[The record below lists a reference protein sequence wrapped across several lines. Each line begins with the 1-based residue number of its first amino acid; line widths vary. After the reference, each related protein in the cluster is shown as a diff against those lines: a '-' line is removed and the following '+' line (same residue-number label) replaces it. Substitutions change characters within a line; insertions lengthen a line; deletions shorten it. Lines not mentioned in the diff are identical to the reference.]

1 MHHKRCPNCGF
12 SNPPFKFCGECGT
25 SLDSPARPHQIPT
38 VDTAVVEHALPHG
51 AERRQLTVL
60 FCDIVDS
67 TAFTEKLDPE
77 ELRNLLEVYR
87 TCIMEVVLAQNG
99 HIARY
104 FGDGILVYFGYP
116 IAHED
121 TAHRA
126 VRAALGIVAAI
137 ETLNPYLQTTF
148 GVEIK
153 VRLSIDTGLVV
164 VWHISGEASPEAI
177 DIVGKTPNI
186 AARMQE
192 LATPNSI
199 VIGDTT
205 HQLVEGFFYTSALG
219 ASLLRGISQPVNVYQ
234 VSGEIP
240 AQSRLDIAS
249 ESGLTPLIG
258 REHEVEL
265 LKQGW
270 TQVLASKGQALL
282 IEGEA
287 GIGKS
292 RCLQLI
298 QEYVE
303 HSPEAMIMECRCS
316 PYYQNSPL
324 YPILSLFQEHVVQ
337 FTSTDTAQTRLD
349 KLENLLRDY
358 SIPTVG
364 GDTASLSDSERDV
377 QEQTPET
384 LPLLAE
390 LLEIPFEIQQQT
402 VTGVGARPYSRPVER
417 DTYPSGWGRRQRR
430 QQTLEVLVQ
439 VLLKMAEQRPILF
452 VVEDL
457 HWIDPSSIEFLTLL
471 IHRIE
476 NARIFAVLSC
486 RTDTQPYR
494 YGTPLERLKGSEET
508 SAEARD
514 PDDQDRLTS
523 DLLQRSNMSIE
534 LEQLLHPEW
543 ANALTLAT
551 LTPPQVKAMIQ
562 HVAGDTVLPSKA
574 LTQIVEMTEGVPLFV
589 EELTQMM
596 LEGDPLTL
604 ASDASDETDPHAQT
618 MEVPVTLQDLLTARL
633 DELGAAKEIVQL
645 GATLGRE
652 WTAELLHEVASGL
665 DLGNRLF
672 TDFAS
677 LKGELNKLVNAY
689 ILNRSR
695 GGVSPSVH
703 AGEGTSPLRYT
714 FRHPLLRETAYQALL
729 RSKRQQYHQQI
740 AEVLQDGGGFQPEL
754 VAYHY
759 TEAGLPEKA
768 IDYWHRAG
776 HRALERSANVEGIR
790 HITQGLAALEKL
802 SANASARELEATA
815 QRELELQ
822 TILGSALIAT
832 KGYAAPEVEIAYTR
846 ARELLETLESKE
858 PDLERDGDASLD
870 RIKDLRFPILF
881 GLWLSHLVRGRFL
894 SARELGEQCFVIA
907 KQAEDPAFEVEA
919 HRALGATLYYLSE
932 FRDALAHLEAGIE
945 LYQPQHHPVPT
956 FLHFVADPGMTL
968 LAYSAP
974 LLWCLGYPLRAEQR
988 LAEAARI
995 GKNRNHPFSDAV
1007 LLHFKSV
1014 LYQHQERVEEVETAA
1029 TQMLQICQEHG
1040 FSLWEAAAT
1049 VMKGWALTLS
1059 SFNETVARNE
1069 MEGDSNTGT
1078 CKEQATDT
1086 YPQGTIKKS
1095 EEGIAMIRK
1104 GIAAW
1109 EKTRAELQLPLFLEL
1124 LAQAYQ
1130 RAGQYTLALQTLD
1143 SALSVVTRTG
1153 ERAYDAELT
1162 RRKGELCLVL
1172 GKETGTVGKKEFG
1185 ETPKPKHPSDNTVA
1199 KAESYFQEALAIARR
1214 QGAKSWELRAAL
1226 SLSELWCTQDRCADA
1241 YNLLRPIY
1249 LWFSEGFDTKDLRQ
1263 AKHLLETLKNSHQF
1277 PLSSKH

>member
-1 MHHKRCPNCGF
+1 M
-12 SNPPFKFCGECGT
+12 E
-25 SLDSPARPHQIPT
+25 Q
-38 VDTAVVEHALPHG
+38 VLPHG

-116 IAHED
+116 ITHED
-121 TAHRA
+121 AAHRA

-137 ETLNPYLQTTF
+137 ETLNPYLQATF
-148 GVEIK
+148 GVEIN

-164 VWHISGEASPEAI
+164 VWHISAEESPEAI
-177 DIVGKTPNI
+177 DIVGKTPNV
-186 AARMQE
+186 AARMQK
-192 LATPNSI
+192 LATPNGI

-205 HQLVEGFFYTSALG
+205 HQLVDGFFNTAALG
-219 ASLLRGISQPVNVYQ
+219 ASPLRGISQPVNVYQ

-258 REHEVEL
+258 REREVES
-265 LKQGW
+265 LKQSW
-270 TQVLASKGQALL
+270 AQVLASKGQALL

-298 QEYVE
+298 QESVE
-303 HSPEAMIMECRCS
+303 HHPEAVTMECRCS

-337 FTSTDTAQTRLD
+337 FTNTDTAQTHLD

-358 SIPTVG
+358 NIPTVG
-364 GDTASLSDSERDV
+364 GDTASLSNSDREV
-377 QEQTPET
+377 QEHTPET

-390 LLEIPFEIQQQT
+390 LLEIPFEVQQQT
-402 VTGVGARPYSRPVER
+402 VTGVGTRPYGRPVEQA
-417 DTYPSGWGRRQRR
+417 TYPSGWGRRQRR

-439 VLLKMAEQRPILF
+439 VLLKMAEQKPILF

-471 IHRIE
+471 ITRIE

-486 RTDTQPYR
+486 RSGTQPYR
-494 YGTPLERLKGSEET
+494 HVEETPKQKPPLGLKGEGREMGTPHGSRESEFFPT
-508 SAEARD
+508 EILD
-514 PDDQDRLTS
+514 G
-523 DLLQRSNMSIE
+523 E
-534 LEQLLHPEW
+534 VLEQLLRPEW
-543 ANALTLAT
+543 ANALTLAA
-551 LTPPQVKAMIQ
+551 LTPPQVKEMIQ
-562 HVAGDTVLPSKA
+562 HVAGDTALPSEV
-574 LTQIVEMTEGVPLFV
+574 LTRIIEMTEGVPLFV

-596 LEGDPLTL
+596 LENVSGLQTPPTSEV
-604 ASDASDETDPHAQT
+604 SDGTDPHSQT

-652 WTAELLHEVASGL
+652 WTAELLHEIASGI
-665 DLGNRLF
+665 DLENRLF

-689 ILNRSR
+689 ILNRNQ
-695 GGVSPSVH
+695 V
-703 AGEGTSPLRYT
+703 ADNQLRYT
-714 FRHPLLRETAYQALL
+714 FRHPLLRETAYQSLL
-729 RSKRQQYHQQI
+729 RSRRQQYHQQI
-740 AEVLQDGGGFQPEL
+740 AEVLQGGGGFQPEL
-754 VAYHY
+754 VAHHY

-776 HRALERSANVEGIR
+776 QRALERSANVEGIR
-790 HITQGLAALEKL
+790 HITQGLAALEEL
-802 SANASARELEATA
+802 STNASARELEATA

-832 KGYAAPEVEIAYTR
+832 KGYAAPEVEVAYTR

-858 PDLERDGDASLD
+858 PTLEGNTDSSLD

-907 KQAEDPAFEVEA
+907 KQVGDPAFEVEA

-932 FRDALAHLEAGIE
+932 FKDALAHLEAGIE

-974 LLWCLGYPLRAEQR
+974 LLWCLGYPLQAEER

-995 GKNRNHPFSDAV
+995 GRDRSHPFSDAV
-1007 LLHFKSV
+1007 LLHFKAV
-1014 LYQHQERVEEVETAA
+1014 LYQHQDEVEEVETTA

-1049 VMKGWALTLS
+1049 VMKGWALTEL
-1059 SFNETVARNE
+1059 NH
-1069 MEGDSNTGT
+1069 
-1078 CKEQATDT
+1078 
-1086 YPQGTIKKS
+1086 S

-1109 EKTRAELQLPLFLEL
+1109 EKTRAELQLPLFLAL

-1172 GKETGTVGKKEFG
+1172 GKETEIVGGKDTTSTV
-1185 ETPKPKHPSDNTVA
+1185 V

-1214 QGAKSWELRAAL
+1214 QGAKSWELRASL
-1226 SLSELWCTQDRCADA
+1226 SLSELWCTQDRCREA

-1263 AKHLLETLKNSHQF
+1263 AKHLLKKLQEVNHSNK
-1277 PLSSKH
+1277 

>member
-1 MHHKRCPNCGF
+1 MHHKHCPNCGF
-12 SNPPFKFCGECGT
+12 LNPSFKFCGECGT
-25 SLDSPARPHQIPT
+25 SLESPGRSRRIPA
-38 VDTAVVEHALPHG
+38 VDTAVVEQTLPHG

-87 TCIMEVVLAQNG
+87 TCIMEVVLAQSG

-137 ETLNPYLQTTF
+137 ETLNPYLQATF
-148 GVEIK
+148 GVEIN

-164 VWHISGEASPEAI
+164 VWHISAEESPEAI
-177 DIVGKTPNI
+177 DIVGKTPNL

-199 VIGDTT
+199 VIGETT
-205 HQLVEGFFYTSALG
+205 YQLVEGFFYTAPLG

-258 REHEVEL
+258 REREVEL

-270 TQVLASKGQALL
+270 AQVLASKGRALL

-303 HSPEAMIMECRCS
+303 HAREAVIMECRCS

-324 YPILSLFQEHVVQ
+324 YPILSLFQEHVIQ
-337 FTSTDTAQTRLD
+337 FTSTDTAETRLN
-349 KLENLLRDY
+349 KLENLLRNY

-364 GDTASLSDSERDV
+364 DDAVSPSNSEREV
-377 QEQTPET
+377 QEHAPET

-390 LLEIPFEIQQQT
+390 LLEIPLEVQQQT
-402 VTGVGARPYSRPVER
+402 GTGVGARPYSRPVEQ

-430 QQTLEVLVQ
+430 RQTLEVLVQ
-439 VLLKMAEQRPILF
+439 VLLKMAEQKPILF

-471 IHRIE
+471 ITRIE

-486 RTDTQPYR
+486 RTDTQHFRQNSQPEEDEP
-494 YGTPLERLKGSEET
+494 PL
-508 SAEARD
+508 
-514 PDDQDRLTS
+514 QDEIS
-523 DLLQRSNMSIE
+523 DSDIE
-534 LEQLLHPEW
+534 SSVLDREVLEQLLRPAW
-543 ANALTLAT
+543 ANALPLAV
-551 LTPPQVKAMIQ
+551 LTPPQVEEMIQ
-562 HVAGDTVLPSKA
+562 HVAGDTALPSGA
-574 LTQIVEMTEGVPLFV
+574 LTRIVEMTEGVPLFV

-596 LEGDPLTL
+596 LENVSGLQTPPTFDVFGV
-604 ASDASDETDPHAQT
+604 TDPRSQT

-677 LKGELNKLVNAY
+677 LKGELNTLVNAY
-689 ILNRSR
+689 ILNRSQ
-695 GGVSPSVH
+695 V
-703 AGEGTSPLRYT
+703 ADNQLRYT
-714 FRHPLLRETAYQALL
+714 FRHPLLRETAYQSLL

-776 HRALERSANVEGIR
+776 QRALERSANVEGIR

-802 SANASARELEATA
+802 SVSASTRESEATA

-832 KGYAAPEVEIAYTR
+832 KGYAAPEVEVAYTR
-846 ARELLETLESKE
+846 ARELLETLEGQE
-858 PDLERDGDASLD
+858 PTLEKDADASLD
-870 RIKDLRFPILF
+870 HVKDLRFPILF

-907 KQAEDPAFEVEA
+907 KQTGDPAFEVEA

-974 LLWCLGYPLRAEQR
+974 LLWCLGYPLQAEER

-995 GKNRNHPFSDAV
+995 GENRSHPFSDAV

-1014 LYQHQERVEEVETAA
+1014 LYQHQERVEEVKTTA
-1029 TQMLQICQEHG
+1029 TQMLRICQEHG

-1049 VMKGWALTLS
+1049 VMKGWALTEL
-1059 SFNETVARNE
+1059 NH
-1069 MEGDSNTGT
+1069 
-1078 CKEQATDT
+1078 
-1086 YPQGTIKKS
+1086 S
-1095 EEGIAMIRK
+1095 EEGIPMIRK

-1109 EKTRAELQLPLFLEL
+1109 EKTRAELLLPLFLTL

-1172 GKETGTVGKKEFG
+1172 GKETKTVGGKDG
-1185 ETPKPKHPSDNTVA
+1185 TSAVT

-1226 SLSELWCTQDRCADA
+1226 SLSQLWCTQDRYREA
-1241 YNLLRPIY
+1241 YSLLRPIY
-1249 LWFSEGFDTKDLRQ
+1249 MWFSEGFDTKDLRR
-1263 AKHLLETLKNSHQF
+1263 ARHLLEKLKDSLQ
-1277 PLSSKH
+1277 PSAISRR

>member
-1 MHHKRCPNCGF
+1 MHHKRCPSCGF
-12 SNPPFKFCGECGT
+12 LNPPFKFCGECGT
-25 SLDSPARPHQIPT
+25 SLGDLSRSRQVPT
-38 VDTAVVEHALPHG
+38 VDTVVMEQVLPHG

-67 TAFTEKLDPE
+67 TALTEKLDPE

-87 TCIMEVVLAQNG
+87 TCIMEVVFAQDG

-104 FGDGILVYFGYP
+104 FGDGVLVYFGYP
-116 IAHED
+116 VAHED
-121 TAHRA
+121 AAHRA

-148 GVEIK
+148 GVEIN

-164 VWHISGEASPEAI
+164 VWHISTEGSPEAI
-177 DIVGKTPNI
+177 DIVGKTPNL
-186 AARMQE
+186 AARIQE
-192 LATPNSI
+192 LATPNSV

-205 HQLVEGFFYTSALG
+205 HQLVEGFFETAALG
-219 ASLLRGISQPVNVYQ
+219 AALLRGISQPVDVYQ
-234 VSGEIP
+234 VLGEIP

-292 RCLQLI
+292 RCVQLI
-298 QEYVE
+298 QEHVE
-303 HSPEAMIMECRCS
+303 HAPNAVTMECRCS

-337 FTSTDTAQTRLD
+337 FTSADTAQTRLD

-358 SIPTVG
+358 NIPTGG
-364 GDTASLSDSERDV
+364 GDTASFSNSDREA
-377 QEQTPET
+377 QEHTPET

-390 LLEIPFEIQQQT
+390 LLEIPFEVQRQT
-402 VTGVGARPYSRPVER
+402 ETGVGPRPYGRPVEQ
-417 DTYPSGWGRRQRR
+417 DTYPSGWGRSQRR

-439 VLLKMAEQRPILF
+439 VLLKMAEQKPILF

-471 IHRIE
+471 ITRIE
-476 NARIFAVLSC
+476 DARIFAVLSC
-486 RTDTQPYR
+486 RSDTHHFQHSPQ
-494 YGTPLERLKGSEET
+494 SEE
-508 SAEARD
+508 SDGRLQAE
-514 PDDQDRLTS
+514 TS
-523 DLLQRSNMSIE
+523 DEDFESSVLDRE
-534 LEQLLHPEW
+534 ALEQLLHPEW
-543 ANALTLAT
+543 ANALTLGV
-551 LTPPQVKAMIQ
+551 LTPPQVEEMIH
-562 HVAGDTVLPSKA
+562 HVAGDTPLPSEV
-574 LTQIVEMTEGVPLFV
+574 LTRIIAMTEGVPLFV

-604 ASDASDETDPHAQT
+604 ATDVSDATDPSSQT

-633 DELGAAKEIVQL
+633 DALGAAKEIVQL

-652 WTAELLHEVASGL
+652 WTAELLHEVASGI
-665 DLGNRLF
+665 DPRNHLF

-677 LKGELNKLVNAY
+677 LKSELNKLVSAY
-689 ILNRSR
+689 ILNRNET
-695 GGVSPSVH
+695 
-703 AGEGTSPLRYT
+703 ADNQLRYT
-714 FRHPLLRETAYQALL
+714 FRHPLLRETAYQSLL
-729 RSKRQQYHQQI
+729 RSRRQRYHQQI
-740 AEVLQDGGGFQPEL
+740 AEVLQNDGGFQPEL
-754 VAYHY
+754 VAHHY
-759 TEAGLPEKA
+759 TEAGLPERA

-776 HRALERSANVEGIR
+776 QRALERSANVEGIR

-802 SANASARELEATA
+802 SANTNTPELAATA

-832 KGYAAPEVEIAYTR
+832 KGYAAPEVEVAYTR
-846 ARELLETLESKE
+846 ARELLETLESKGPPLTE
-858 PDLERDGDASLD
+858 DTEASLD
-870 RIKDLRFPILF
+870 RIKDLRFPVLF

-907 KQAEDPAFEVEA
+907 KQTEDPAFEVEA

-932 FRDALAHLEAGIE
+932 FKSALSHLEAGIE

-974 LLWCLGYPLRAEQR
+974 LLWCLGYPIQAEGQI
-988 LAEAARI
+988 AEATRI
-995 GKNRNHPFSDAV
+995 GKDRNHPFSDAV
-1007 LLHFKSV
+1007 LLHFKTM
-1014 LYQHQERVEEVETAA
+1014 LYQHQDEVEKVEITA
-1029 TQMLQICQEHG
+1029 TEMLQICQEHG

-1049 VMKGWALTLS
+1049 VMKGWALTAQ
-1059 SFNETVARNE
+1059 NR
-1069 MEGDSNTGT
+1069 
-1078 CKEQATDT
+1078 
-1086 YPQGTIKKS
+1086 S
-1095 EEGIAMIRK
+1095 EAGIAMIRK

-1109 EKTRAELQLPLFLEL
+1109 EKTRAELQLPLFLAL

-1130 RAGQYTLALQTLD
+1130 RTRQYTLALQTLD
-1143 SALSVVTRTG
+1143 AALSIVTRTG

-1172 GKETGTVGKKEFG
+1172 GKETEAIG
-1185 ETPKPKHPSDNTVA
+1185 EKDATSA
-1199 KAESYFQEALAIARR
+1199 AIKAESYFQEALAIARR

-1226 SLSELWCTQDRCADA
+1226 SLSELWCTQDRFREA

-1249 LWFSEGFDTKDLRQ
+1249 VWFSEGFDTKDLQRT
-1263 AKHLLETLKNSHQF
+1263 KRLLEKLKNSQ
-1277 PLSSKH
+1277 

>member
-1 MHHKRCPNCGF
+1 MSVPKDLLTDGNRKLTATKKIMDHKRCPNCGF
-12 SNPPFKFCGECGT
+12 LNPPFKFCGECGT
-25 SLDSPARPHQIPT
+25 SLESPVRSRQIPA
-38 VDTAVVEHALPHG
+38 VDTAVVEQTLPHG

-87 TCIMEVVLAQNG
+87 TCIMEVVLAQDG

-121 TAHRA
+121 AAHRA
-126 VRAALGIVAAI
+126 VRAALGIVAAL
-137 ETLNPYLQTTF
+137 ETLNPYLQATF
-148 GVEIK
+148 GVEIN

-164 VWHISGEASPEAI
+164 VWHISAEESPEAI
-177 DIVGKTPNI
+177 DIVGKTPNL
-186 AARMQE
+186 AARIQE

-199 VIGDTT
+199 VIGETT
-205 HQLVEGFFYTSALG
+205 HQLVEGFFYTAALG
-219 ASLLRGISQPVNVYQ
+219 ASLIRGISQPVNVYQ

-240 AQSRLDIAS
+240 AQSRLDIAT

-258 REHEVEL
+258 REREIES
-265 LKQGW
+265 LKHGW
-270 TQVLASKGQALL
+270 SQVLASKGQALL

-298 QEYVE
+298 QEYVGN
-303 HSPEAMIMECRCS
+303 SSEAVTMECRCS

-324 YPILSLFQEHVVQ
+324 YPILSLFQEHIVQ

-358 SIPTVG
+358 NIPTVG
-364 GDTASLSDSERDV
+364 DDAASLSNSDREV
-377 QEQTPET
+377 QEHTPET

-390 LLEIPFEIQQQT
+390 LLEIPLEVQQQT
-402 VTGVGARPYSRPVER
+402 GTGVGARPYGRPVEQ

-439 VLLKMAEQRPILF
+439 VLLKMAEQKPILF

-457 HWIDPSSIEFLTLL
+457 HWVDPSSIEFLTLL
-471 IHRIE
+471 IARIE

-486 RTDTQPYR
+486 RTDTQLYR
-494 YGTPLERLKGSEET
+494 DVTPTGLVKS
-508 SAEARD
+508 D
-514 PDDQDRLTS
+514 PTLT
-523 DLLQRSNMSIE
+523 DNQQLTPNNHDGE
-534 LEQLLHPEW
+534 GLEQLLRPEW
-543 ANALTLAT
+543 ANVLTLAA
-551 LTPPQVKAMIQ
+551 LTPPQVEEMIQ
-562 HVAGDTVLPSKA
+562 HVAGDTALPLEA
-574 LTQIVEMTEGVPLFV
+574 LTRIVEMTEGVPLFV

-604 ASDASDETDPHAQT
+604 TSDVPDVTDPRSQT

-652 WTAELLHEVASGL
+652 WTAELLHEVASGINL
-665 DLGNRLF
+665 ENRRF

-695 GGVSPSVH
+695 GGVSPSVPS
-703 AGEGTSPLRYT
+703 GEGTSPLRYT
-714 FRHPLLRETAYQALL
+714 FRHPLLRETAYQSLL

-740 AEVLQDGGGFQPEL
+740 AEVLQDDGGFQPEL

-776 HRALERSANVEGIR
+776 QRALERSANVEGIR
-790 HITQGLAALEKL
+790 HITQGLAALEEL
-802 SANASARELEATA
+802 SANASTRELKATA

-846 ARELLETLESKE
+846 ARDLLETLENGE
-858 PDLERDGDASLD
+858 PNLEEDTDASLD

-907 KQAEDPAFEVEA
+907 KQAGDPAFEVEA

-932 FRDALAHLEAGIE
+932 FKDALAHLEAGIE
-945 LYQPQHHPVPT
+945 LYQPQSHPVPT

-974 LLWCLGYPLRAEQR
+974 LLWCLGYPLQAEER
-988 LAEAARI
+988 LDEAARI
-995 GKNRNHPFSDAV
+995 GKDRSHHFSDAV
-1007 LLHFKSV
+1007 LLHFKTMF
-1014 LYQHQERVEEVETAA
+1014 YQHQEDIEKVETTA

-1049 VMKGWALTLS
+1049 VMKGWALTEL
-1059 SFNETVARNE
+1059 NR
-1069 MEGDSNTGT
+1069 
-1078 CKEQATDT
+1078 
-1086 YPQGTIKKS
+1086 S

-1109 EKTRAELQLPLFLEL
+1109 EKTRAELQLPLFLTL

-1130 RAGQYTLALQTLD
+1130 RAGQYTLAMQTLD

-1162 RRKGELCLVL
+1162 RRKGELCLIR
-1172 GKETGTVGKKEFG
+1172 GKGTEAVGGKG
-1185 ETPKPKHPSDNTVA
+1185 VTSAVA

-1226 SLSELWCTQDRCADA
+1226 SLSELWCTQDRYREA
-1241 YNLLRPIY
+1241 YSLLRPIY
-1249 LWFSEGFDTKDLRQ
+1249 LWFSEGFDTKYLQQ
-1263 AKHLLETLKNSHQF
+1263 ARHLLEKLENSQQ
-1277 PLSSKH
+1277 LSVSISGRG

>member
-12 SNPPFKFCGECGT
+12 LNPSFKFCGECGT
-25 SLDSPARPHQIPT
+25 SLESPVRSRQIPA
-38 VDTAVVEHALPHG
+38 VDTAVVEQTLPHG

-87 TCIMEVVLAQNG
+87 TCIMEVVLAQSG

-137 ETLNPYLQTTF
+137 ETLNPYLQATF
-148 GVEIK
+148 GVEIN

-164 VWHISGEASPEAI
+164 VWHISAEESPEAI
-177 DIVGKTPNI
+177 DIVGKTPNL

-199 VIGDTT
+199 VIGETT
-205 HQLVEGFFYTSALG
+205 HQLVEGFFYTATLG

-258 REHEVEL
+258 REREVEL

-270 TQVLASKGQALL
+270 SQVLASKGQALL

-303 HSPEAMIMECRCS
+303 YSPEAVIVECRCS

-337 FTSTDTAQTRLD
+337 FANTDTAQTRLD

-358 SIPTVG
+358 NIPTVG
-364 GDTASLSDSERDV
+364 GGTASPSDFDREG
-377 QEQTPET
+377 QEHAPET

-390 LLEIPFEIQQQT
+390 LLEIPFEVQQQT
-402 VTGVGARPYSRPVER
+402 GTGVGARPYGRPVEQ
-417 DTYPSGWGRRQRR
+417 DTYPSGWRRRQRR

-439 VLLKMAEQRPILF
+439 VLLKMAEQKPILF

-471 IHRIE
+471 ITRIE

-486 RTDTQPYR
+486 RPDTQHFRQSSQPEEDEQ
-494 YGTPLERLKGSEET
+494 PL
-508 SAEARD
+508 
-514 PDDQDRLTS
+514 QDEIS
-523 DLLQRSNMSIE
+523 DSDIE
-534 LEQLLHPEW
+534 SSVLDREMLEQLLHPEW
-543 ANALTLAT
+543 ANALPLAA
-551 LTPPQVKAMIQ
+551 LTPPQVEEMIQ
-562 HVAGDTVLPSKA
+562 HVAGDTALPSEA
-574 LTQIVEMTEGVPLFV
+574 LTRIVEMTEGVPLFV

-604 ASDASDETDPHAQT
+604 ASDVSDGTGPHSQT
-618 MEVPVTLQDLLTARL
+618 MEVPVTLQDLLTAKL

-665 DLGNRLF
+665 YVGNRLF
-672 TDFAS
+672 TDFA
-677 LKGELNKLVNAY
+677 LLRGELNKLVNAY
-689 ILNRSR
+689 ILNRNQ
-695 GGVSPSVH
+695 V
-703 AGEGTSPLRYT
+703 ADNQLRYT
-714 FRHPLLRETAYQALL
+714 FRHPLLRETAYQSLL
-729 RSKRQQYHQQI
+729 RSRRQQYHQQI

-759 TEAGLPEKA
+759 TEAGLPDKA

-776 HRALERSANVEGIR
+776 QRALERSANVEGIR

-802 SANASARELEATA
+802 SMNASTRESEATA
-815 QRELELQ
+815 QRELELR

-832 KGYAAPEVEIAYTR
+832 KGYAAPEVEVAYTR
-846 ARELLETLESKE
+846 ARELLETLESQE
-858 PDLERDGDASLD
+858 PTLKKDADASLD

-907 KQAEDPAFEVEA
+907 QQTGDPAFEVEA

-974 LLWCLGYPLRAEQR
+974 LLWCLGYPVQAEGR
-988 LAEAARI
+988 VAEAARI
-995 GKNRNHPFSDAV
+995 GKNRSHPFSDAV

-1014 LYQHQERVEEVETAA
+1014 LYQHQEKAEEVETTA

-1049 VMKGWALTLS
+1049 VMKGWALTEL
-1059 SFNETVARNE
+1059 NR
-1069 MEGDSNTGT
+1069 
-1078 CKEQATDT
+1078 
-1086 YPQGTIKKS
+1086 S

-1109 EKTRAELQLPLFLEL
+1109 EKTRAELQLPLFLTL

-1153 ERAYDAELT
+1153 ERTYDAELT

-1172 GKETGTVGKKEFG
+1172 GKETKAVGGKDV
-1185 ETPKPKHPSDNTVA
+1185 TSAVT

-1226 SLSELWCTQDRCADA
+1226 SLSELWCTQDRYREA

-1249 LWFSEGFDTKDLRQ
+1249 MWFSEGFDTKDLRQ
-1263 AKHLLETLKNSHQF
+1263 ARTLLEKLKDSHQ
-1277 PLSSKH
+1277 PSASISRR

>member
-12 SNPPFKFCGECGT
+12 LNPPFKFCGECGT
-25 SLDSPARPHQIPT
+25 FLDNPSRPHQIPA
-38 VDTAVVEHALPHG
+38 VDTALINNSPPFENVCRRVAGQMEQTLPHG

-67 TAFTEKLDPE
+67 TAFAEKLDPE

-87 TCIMEVVLAQNG
+87 TCIMQVVLAQNG

-104 FGDGILVYFGYP
+104 FGDGVLVYFGYP

-121 TAHRA
+121 AAHRA

-137 ETLNPYLQTTF
+137 ETLNPYLQATF
-148 GVEIK
+148 GVEIN

-164 VWHISGEASPEAI
+164 VWHISAEESPEAI

-186 AARMQE
+186 AARMQK
-192 LATPNSI
+192 LATPNNI

-205 HQLVEGFFYTSALG
+205 HQLVEGFFRTDALG
-219 ASLLRGISQPVNVYQ
+219 ASPLRGISQPVNVYQ

-240 AQSRLDIAS
+240 VQSRLDVAS

-258 REHEVEL
+258 REREVES
-265 LKQGW
+265 LKQSW
-270 TQVLASKGQALL
+270 AEVLASKGQALL

-298 QEYVE
+298 HEHVE
-303 HSPEAMIMECRCS
+303 HYQEAVTMECRCS

-324 YPILSLFQEHVVQ
+324 YPILSLFQEHIVQ

-358 SIPTVG
+358 SIPTAG
-364 GDTASLSDSERDV
+364 GDTASPSNSDREV
-377 QEQTPET
+377 QGHTPET

-390 LLEIPFEIQQQT
+390 LLEIPFEVQRQT
-402 VTGVGARPYSRPVER
+402 ETGVGTLPYSRPVEQ

-439 VLLKMAEQRPILF
+439 VLLKMAEQNSILF

-471 IHRIE
+471 ITRIE
-476 NARIFAVLSC
+476 NARIFVVLSC
-486 RTDTQPYR
+486 RSDTQHFQQSSQP
-494 YGTPLERLKGSEET
+494 EED
-508 SAEARD
+508 SQLL
-514 PDDQDRLTS
+514 QDEISDS
-523 DLLQRSNMSIE
+523 DLEGSVLDRE
-534 LEQLLHPEW
+534 VLEQLLHPEW
-543 ANALTLAT
+543 ANALTLAA
-551 LTPPQVKAMIQ
+551 LTPPQVEEMIQ
-562 HVAGDTVLPSKA
+562 HVAGDTALPPEVL
-574 LTQIVEMTEGVPLFV
+574 TRIIEMTEGVPLFV

-596 LEGDPLTL
+596 LEDDPLTL
-604 ASDASDETDPHAQT
+604 ASDVSDGTDPHSQT
-618 MEVPVTLQDLLTARL
+618 MEVPVTLQDLLTAKL
-633 DELGAAKEIVQL
+633 DELGATKEIVQL

-652 WTAELLHEVASGL
+652 WTAELLHEIASGL
-665 DLGNRLF
+665 DLGNPLF

-689 ILNRSR
+689 ILNRTQ
-695 GGVSPSVH
+695 V
-703 AGEGTSPLRYT
+703 ADNQLRYT
-714 FRHPLLRETAYQALL
+714 FRHPLLRETAYQSLL
-729 RSKRQQYHQQI
+729 RSRRQQYHQQI
-740 AEVLQDGGGFQPEL
+740 AEVLQGGGGFQSEL
-754 VAYHY
+754 VAHHY

-776 HRALERSANVEGIR
+776 QRALERSANVEGIR
-790 HITQGLAALEKL
+790 HITQGLAELEKL
-802 SANASARELEATA
+802 STNASTRELEATA

-832 KGYAAPEVEIAYTR
+832 KGYAAPEVEVAYTR

-858 PDLERDGDASLD
+858 PTLERDADSSLD
-870 RIKDLRFPILF
+870 RIKDLRFPVLF

-907 KQAEDPAFEVEA
+907 KQAGAPAFEVEA
-919 HRALGATLYYLSE
+919 HRALGSTLYYLSE
-932 FRDALAHLEAGIE
+932 FKDALAHLEAGIE

-974 LLWCLGYPLRAEQR
+974 LLWCLGYPIQAEAR

-995 GKNRNHPFSDAV
+995 GRDRSHPFSDAV
-1007 LLHFKSV
+1007 LLHFKTM
-1014 LYQHQERVEEVETAA
+1014 LHQHQDEVEKVETTA

-1049 VMKGWALTLS
+1049 VMKGWALTEL
-1059 SFNETVARNE
+1059 NR
-1069 MEGDSNTGT
+1069 
-1078 CKEQATDT
+1078 
-1086 YPQGTIKKS
+1086 S

-1109 EKTRAELQLPLFLEL
+1109 EKTRAELQLPLFLAL

-1172 GKETGTVGKKEFG
+1172 GKETEAVSGKD
-1185 ETPKPKHPSDNTVA
+1185 TTSTVA

-1226 SLSELWCTQDRCADA
+1226 SLSELWCTQDRYREA

-1249 LWFSEGFDTKDLRQ
+1249 IWFSEGFDTKDLQQ
-1263 AKHLLETLKNSHQF
+1263 AKHLLKKLKNN
-1277 PLSSKH
+1277 

>member
-1 MHHKRCPNCGF
+1 MHHKHCPNCGF
-12 SNPPFKFCGECGT
+12 LNPSFKFCGECGT
-25 SLDSPARPHQIPT
+25 SLESPGRSRRIPA
-38 VDTAVVEHALPHG
+38 VDTAVVEQTLPHG

-87 TCIMEVVLAQNG
+87 TCIMEVVLAQSG

-137 ETLNPYLQTTF
+137 ETLNPYLQATF
-148 GVEIK
+148 GVEIN

-164 VWHISGEASPEAI
+164 VWHISAEESPEAI
-177 DIVGKTPNI
+177 DIVGKTPNL

-199 VIGDTT
+199 VIGETT
-205 HQLVEGFFYTSALG
+205 YQLVEGFFYTAPLG

-258 REHEVEL
+258 REREVEL

-270 TQVLASKGQALL
+270 AQVLASKGRALL

-303 HSPEAMIMECRCS
+303 HAREAVIMECRCS

-324 YPILSLFQEHVVQ
+324 YPILSLFQEHVIQ
-337 FTSTDTAQTRLD
+337 FTSTDTAETRLN
-349 KLENLLRDY
+349 KLENLLRNY

-364 GDTASLSDSERDV
+364 DDAVSPSNSEREV
-377 QEQTPET
+377 QEHAPET

-390 LLEIPFEIQQQT
+390 LLEIPLEVQQQT
-402 VTGVGARPYSRPVER
+402 GTGVGARPYSRPVEQ

-430 QQTLEVLVQ
+430 RQTLEVLVQ
-439 VLLKMAEQRPILF
+439 VLLKMAEQKPILF

-471 IHRIE
+471 ITRIE

-486 RTDTQPYR
+486 RTDTQHFRQNSQPEEDEP
-494 YGTPLERLKGSEET
+494 PL
-508 SAEARD
+508 
-514 PDDQDRLTS
+514 QDEIS
-523 DLLQRSNMSIE
+523 DSDIE
-534 LEQLLHPEW
+534 SSVLDREVLEQLLRPAW
-543 ANALTLAT
+543 ANALPLAV
-551 LTPPQVKAMIQ
+551 LTPPQVEEMIQ
-562 HVAGDTVLPSKA
+562 HVAGDTALPSGA
-574 LTQIVEMTEGVPLFV
+574 LTRIVEMTEGVPLFV

-596 LEGDPLTL
+596 LENVSGLQTPPTFDVFGV
-604 ASDASDETDPHAQT
+604 TDPRSQT

-677 LKGELNKLVNAY
+677 LKGELNTLVNAY
-689 ILNRSR
+689 ILNRSQ
-695 GGVSPSVH
+695 V
-703 AGEGTSPLRYT
+703 ADNQLRYT
-714 FRHPLLRETAYQALL
+714 FRHPLLRETAYQSLL

-776 HRALERSANVEGIR
+776 QRALERSANVEGIR

-802 SANASARELEATA
+802 SVSASTRESEATA

-832 KGYAAPEVEIAYTR
+832 KGYAAPEVEVAYTR
-846 ARELLETLESKE
+846 ARELLETLEGQE
-858 PDLERDGDASLD
+858 PTLEKDADASLD
-870 RIKDLRFPILF
+870 HVKDLRFPILF

-907 KQAEDPAFEVEA
+907 KQTGDPAFEVEA

-974 LLWCLGYPLRAEQR
+974 LLWCLGYPLQAEER

-995 GKNRNHPFSDAV
+995 GENRSHPFSDAV

-1014 LYQHQERVEEVETAA
+1014 LYQHQERVEDVKTTA
-1029 TQMLQICQEHG
+1029 TQMLRICQEHG

-1049 VMKGWALTLS
+1049 VMKGWALTEL
-1059 SFNETVARNE
+1059 NH
-1069 MEGDSNTGT
+1069 
-1078 CKEQATDT
+1078 
-1086 YPQGTIKKS
+1086 S
-1095 EEGIAMIRK
+1095 EEGIPMIRK

-1109 EKTRAELQLPLFLEL
+1109 EKTRAELLLPLFLTL

-1172 GKETGTVGKKEFG
+1172 GKETKTVGGKDG
-1185 ETPKPKHPSDNTVA
+1185 TSAVT

-1226 SLSELWCTQDRCADA
+1226 SLSQLWCTQDRYREA
-1241 YNLLRPIY
+1241 YSLLRPIY
-1249 LWFSEGFDTKDLRQ
+1249 MWFSEGFDTKDLRR
-1263 AKHLLETLKNSHQF
+1263 ARHLLEKLKDSLQ
-1277 PLSSKH
+1277 PSAISRR